1 MCSSSPPP
9 TPDYRAAAAETS
21 AGNAQQA
28 LIAQYGSMTN
38 QVTPQGKVTYDP
50 RIGGYLDANNNPITN
65 EVYAA
70 LDEAGKAGYKPLNQW
85 TQTATLSKEQQAL
98 FDQNQSLN
106 QQLGDV
112 AQTGVKYVANAMDN
126 PLTQK
131 IPLHAY
137 VPTTSERMT
146 ASTAA
151 PNLQTQIADAGKI
164 RGEVPFSGAMQQQ
177 IVGSGPIQS
186 SVANNANQINTNFA
200 DRANQVNTT
209 FANNA
214 PQVNTNF
221 ANNAANVRT
230 STVDPTL
237 LNKQVQDALY
247 RSQTQYLDPQ
257 FEQSSSN
264 LQNQLANQGI
274 TQGSAAYNR
283 AMLNA
288 GNQKQQAYSNAQQN
302 AITGGVSA
310 ANTLFGQ
317 NLAGANLN
325 NAAVA
330 QQFGQGMTSQQAG
343 NAALAQQFGQ
353 GLAAQQAG
361 NTAVGQQFGQGLAA
375 QQAANAAVAQQFGQG
390 MTSQQAAN
398 TAVGQQFGQGLAAQQ
413 AGNAALGQ
421 QFGQNVTAGNFAN
434 TAQGQQFSQ
443 NAAKMAAFNAA
454 QAQQY
459 SQNAN
464 DLGIAN
470 AAQAQQYGQNASN
483 MAAANAANT
492 GMFGMAQSNAALNNA
507 TQNQVFAQNT
517 TNANLANQ
525 ASNQQLAQDQTI
537 MNAPVN
543 MLNAVRSS
551 QQMQVAQQPQVGVSS
566 PAALNQVAGPDYLGA
581 TNAQFTAQSN
591 NANAANAASSQL
603 IGSLIG
609 GAGAIGGGFA
619 ARSDIRLKKN
629 IIKLGVHKTLGI
641 GLYTWD
647 YLWGQKGAGVMA
659 QELEKVMPEAVFT
672 MPDGFKAVNYLMLG
686 A

>member
-1 MCSSSPPP
+1 MCCNSPPP

-38 QVTPQGKVTYDP
+38 QVTPQGKVSYDP
-50 RIGGYLDANNNPITN
+50 RIGGYIDANNNPISN
-65 EVYAA
+65 EAYAE
-70 LDEAGKAGYKPLNQW
+70 LDDAGKAGYKPLNQW
-85 TQTATLSKEQQAL
+85 TQTTTLSPEQQAL
-98 FDQNQSLN
+98 YDQNQRLN
-106 QQLGDV
+106 RQLGDV
-112 AQTGVKYVANAMDN
+112 AQTGVKYVANAMAN

-137 VPTTSERMT
+137 VPTTSERMI

-151 PNLQTQIADAGKI
+151 PNLQTQIADAGRI
-164 RGEVPFSGAMQQQ
+164 QSAVPFSGPMQTQ
-177 IVGSGPIQS
+177 IADSGPIQT
-186 SVANNANQINTNFA
+186 SVANNANQINANFA
-200 DRANQVNTT
+200 NQANQVNTN

-214 PQVNTNF
+214 SQVNTNY

-237 LNKQVQDALY
+237 LNQQVQDALY
-247 RSQTQYLDPQ
+247 KSQTQYLDPQ

-288 GNQKQQAYSNAQQN
+288 GIQRQQAYSNAQQN

-353 GLAAQQAG
+353 GLTAQQAG
-361 NTAVGQQFGQGLAA
+361 NTAVGQQFGQA
-375 QQAANAAVAQQFGQG
+375 
-390 MTSQQAAN
+390 T
-398 TAVGQQFGQGLAAQQ
+398 TAQQ
-413 AGNAALGQ
+413 AGNTALGQ
-421 QFGQNVTAGNFAN
+421 QFGQNVAAGNFAN
-434 TAQGQQFSQ
+434 TSQGQQFSQ

-464 DLGIAN
+464 DLGISN

-492 GMFGMAQSNAALNNA
+492 GMFGMAQANAALNNA

-517 TNANLANQ
+517 TNANLANL

-581 TNAQFTAQSN
+581 TNAQFTAESN
-591 NANAANAASSQL
+591 NVNASNAAKAQL
-603 IGSLIG
+603 IGSVIG
-609 GAGAIGGGFA
+609 AGGAIGGGFA
-619 ARSDIRLKKN
+619 AHSDIRLKKN
-629 IIKLGVHKTLGI
+629 IVKLGIHKTLGI
-641 GLYTWD
+641 GIYTWD

-672 MPDGFKAVNYLMLG
+672 MPDGFKAVNYSMLG